1 MASGAGAP
9 RSLFWRIDVS
19 GDLDVGAYDDEDA
32 CSAASAMSVVLRSV
46 ALTNLPL
53 LAHVYDHKCTDPA
66 YNDVDGVI
74 RRWREPSHFDVHGLV
89 RVQGDVAIS
98 EIALREKLME
108 AVDSME
114 LLYLDDYLSWSL
126 TDLSEVEFNT
136 MSEEDMN
143 RACHYDI

>member
-32 CSAASAMSVVLRSV
+32 CSAASGMSVVLRSV

-53 LAHVYDHKCTDPA
+53 LAHAYDHKCTDPA
-66 YNDVDGVI
+66 YSDVDGVI
-74 RRWREPSHFDVHGLV
+74 RRWREPSHVDVHGLA

-98 EIALREKLME
+98 EIDLREKLME

-114 LLYLDDYLSWSL
+114 LLYLDDYLSWSF

-136 MSEEDMN
+136 MCEEDMN
-143 RACHYDI
+143 RACHHDI